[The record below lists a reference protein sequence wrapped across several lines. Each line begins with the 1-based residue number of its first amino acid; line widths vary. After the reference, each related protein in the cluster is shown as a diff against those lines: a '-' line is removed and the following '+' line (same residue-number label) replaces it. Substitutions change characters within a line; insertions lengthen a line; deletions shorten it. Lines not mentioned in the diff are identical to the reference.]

1 MRSIATSLGVSTENK
16 RLMYAMYFAF
26 FCSGLMSQLFGAILP
41 FLQEEYHLSYT
52 FRGML
57 LSAHQAGNLIAVFVA
72 GYLPY
77 AIGRKRSTMYLTAGK
92 AIGLT
97 MIVLTGNPVLLL
109 FAFLLTGV
117 GRGTLSNITNVVTA
131 EISTKKTSALNILH
145 STFAVGAFISPIIVL
160 ALTRHNPSWWWIS
173 VALIVELEIFSLG
186 AIDTSNLSDTPM
198 KKSQDQGRG
207 YFKDAHWWINTG
219 ILFFYLCNEA
229 SIMGWLITYFK
240 ETGRL
245 APAVAQISSSLLW
258 LMMLAGR
265 LTCAAVSGKLHKNSL
280 LLVLGLAQTACF
292 LVMLTSGNKTVTLV
306 SVLLLG
312 LFMSATYPTT
322 LGTMPNRYNS
332 STVATGNCIAIASI
346 GGILMPIIVGAVAEK
361 TGIAGGIATI
371 SIALF
376 CMVALMVT
384 KRILEKDGKE

>member
-1 MRSIATSLGVSTENK
+1 
-16 RLMYAMYFAF
+16 
-26 FCSGLMSQLFGAILP
+26 
-41 FLQEEYHLSYT
+41 
-52 FRGML
+52 
-57 LSAHQAGNLIAVFVA
+57 
-72 GYLPY
+72 
-77 AIGRKRSTMYLTAGK
+77 
-92 AIGLT
+92 
-97 MIVLTGNPVLLL
+97 
-109 FAFLLTGV
+109 
-117 GRGTLSNITNVVTA
+117 
-131 EISTKKTSALNILH
+131 
-145 STFAVGAFISPIIVL
+145 
-160 ALTRHNPSWWWIS
+160 
-173 VALIVELEIFSLG
+173 
-186 AIDTSNLSDTPM
+186 
-198 KKSQDQGRG
+198 
-207 YFKDAHWWINTG
+207 
-219 ILFFYLCNEA
+219 
-229 SIMGWLITYFK
+229 
-240 ETGRL
+240 
-245 APAVAQISSSLLW
+245 
-258 LMMLAGR
+258 MMLAGR